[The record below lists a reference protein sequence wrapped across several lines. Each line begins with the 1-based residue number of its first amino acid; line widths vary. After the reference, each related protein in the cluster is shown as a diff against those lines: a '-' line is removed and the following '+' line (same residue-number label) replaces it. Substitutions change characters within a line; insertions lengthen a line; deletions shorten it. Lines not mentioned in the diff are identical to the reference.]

1 MYNDVTEWV
10 TAYVMKGTEVMTIKT
25 RKVCN
30 QWRGFN
36 PLGNQDQPPLT
47 LYWNGKQQFDHGLSF
62 LFHKNKYFTKDIML
76 QTWILTGSLHT
87 LHFSSFCWSAH
98 YRKKRSSVWSQHTF
112 SFLWREYIELIVSI
126 AHYGL
131 KLVSN
136 LYQPFPETFVVD
148 RGHVPPALTRLDE
161 WPHVC
166 SVGVIANPTV
176 LFPTYEI
183 NTILNVK

>member
-98 YRKKRSSVWSQHTF
+98 YRKKKKF
-112 SFLWREYIELIVSI
+112 SLKSAHIFVSLTRI
-126 AHYGL
+126 HWTNSKYRPLGPETCILPLSTISGDIRGGPRIRPPGTDTAGWVTPRLFCQGHS
-131 KLVSN
+131 KSNSLVSHLWN
-136 LYQPFPETFVVD
+136 Q
-148 RGHVPPALTRLDE
+148 HNTR
-161 WPHVC
+161 C
-166 SVGVIANPTV
+166 
-176 LFPTYEI
+176 
-183 NTILNVK
+183 